1 MRQKAEEHL
10 KTEHFQ
16 QPLAESETHK
26 GRVLLV
32 LRPFGPATFLRELGA
47 ENTDIGRIPRMY
59 DNDHFLLTAGH
70 PASSH

>member
-26 GRVLLV
+26 GRVLPV
-32 LRPFGPATFLRELGA
+32 LRPFRPATFLREFGA
-47 ENTDIGRIPRMY
+47 ENTDIGRIPR
-59 DNDHFLLTAGH
+59 T
-70 PASSH
+70 S